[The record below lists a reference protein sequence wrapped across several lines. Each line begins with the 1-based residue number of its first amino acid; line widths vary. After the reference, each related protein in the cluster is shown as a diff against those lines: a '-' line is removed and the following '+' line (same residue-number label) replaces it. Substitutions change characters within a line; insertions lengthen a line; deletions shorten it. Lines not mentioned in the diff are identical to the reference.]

1 MGLLIV
7 NTLPIP
13 SGQASV
19 NRILSLGKGLV
30 ENGENVTI
38 LSAAKSV
45 DTNFHDINGI
55 KYVNFAHSNNRL
67 IGYIQSLFSI
77 LRFVG
82 RNKKTIDAIWL
93 VSNSPLLIWPLWHAC
108 KLNGIKYLLEKSEF
122 PFVLM
127 KKGVIAKLWAA
138 LYVNTIYKLFDGMI
152 IMTQPLLEYFKG
164 LVRKDCKLIKVP
176 MTVDM
181 TRFDNIHA
189 VNEYG
194 SYAAYCGNMSGNKDG
209 VENLIEAFSYVE
221 AKHPDFKLLLIGG
234 ANTEDEFLRIKK
246 KVDSLKLHN
255 IIFTGRISREEM
267 PGYLMNAKILCLA
280 RPSSL
285 QSAGGFPTK
294 LGEYL
299 TTGHP
304 VVVTAVGEIP
314 NYLNSSNSYL
324 VSPDDNKKFGDTI
337 NEILDNYDK
346 AKSIGLEGKQVAL
359 QNFNYAVQAVRLKT
373 FLNELK
379 KK

>member
-55 KYVNFAHSNNRL
+55 KYVNFAHNNNRL

-82 RNKKTIDAIWL
+82 RNKTTIDAIWL
-93 VSNSPLLIWPLWHAC
+93 VSNSPLLIWPLWYAC

-127 KKGVIAKLWAA
+127 KKGFLAKLWAA

-152 IMTQPLLEYFKG
+152 IMTQPLFEYFKG

-194 SYAAYCGNMSGNKDG
+194 GYAAYCGNMSGNKDG

-234 ANTEDEFLRIKK
+234 ANTEDEFLKIKK

-255 IIFTGRISREEM
+255 VIFTGRISREEM

-299 TTGHP
+299 STGHP

-346 AKSIGLEGKQVAL
+346 AKSIGLEGKNVAL

-373 FLNELK
+373 FFNELK

>member
-93 VSNSPLLIWPLWHAC
+93 VSNSPLLIWPLWYAC

-127 KKGVIAKLWAA
+127 KKGFFAKLWAA

-152 IMTQPLLEYFKG
+152 IMTQPLFEYFKG

-255 IIFTGRISREEM
+255 IIFTGRISRDEM

-294 LGEYL
+294 
-299 TTGHP
+299 
-304 VVVTAVGEIP
+304 
-314 NYLNSSNSYL
+314 
-324 VSPDDNKKFGDTI
+324 
-337 NEILDNYDK
+337 
-346 AKSIGLEGKQVAL
+346 
-359 QNFNYAVQAVRLKT
+359 
-373 FLNELK
+373 
-379 KK
+379 

>member
-93 VSNSPLLIWPLWHAC
+93 VSNSPLLIWPLWYAC

-127 KKGVIAKLWAA
+127 KKGFFAKLWAT
-138 LYVNTIYKLFDGMI
+138 LYVNTIYKLFDGMV
-152 IMTQPLLEYFKG
+152 IMTQPLFEYFKG

-181 TRFDNIHA
+181 TRFDNIRA

-234 ANTEDEFLRIKK
+234 ANTEDEFLKIKK

-255 IIFTGRISREEM
+255 VIFTGRISREEM

-299 TTGHP
+299 STGHP

-346 AKSIGLEGKQVAL
+346 AKSIGLEGKNVAL

-373 FLNELK
+373 FFNELK

>member
-1 MGLLIV
+1 MNNMGLLTV

-93 VSNSPLLIWPLWHAC
+93 VSNSPLLIWPLWYAC

-127 KKGVIAKLWAA
+127 KKGFLAKLWAA

-152 IMTQPLLEYFKG
+152 IMTQPL
-164 LVRKDCKLIKVP
+164 
-176 MTVDM
+176 
-181 TRFDNIHA
+181 FD
-189 VNEYG
+189 
-194 SYAAYCGNMSGNKDG
+194 S
-209 VENLIEAFSYVE
+209 
-221 AKHPDFKLLLIGG
+221 
-234 ANTEDEFLRIKK
+234 
-246 KVDSLKLHN
+246 
-255 IIFTGRISREEM
+255 
-267 PGYLMNAKILCLA
+267 
-280 RPSSL
+280 
-285 QSAGGFPTK
+285 
-294 LGEYL
+294 
-299 TTGHP
+299 
-304 VVVTAVGEIP
+304 
-314 NYLNSSNSYL
+314 
-324 VSPDDNKKFGDTI
+324 
-337 NEILDNYDK
+337 
-346 AKSIGLEGKQVAL
+346 
-359 QNFNYAVQAVRLKT
+359 
-373 FLNELK
+373 
-379 KK
+379 

>member
-45 DTNFHDINGI
+45 DTKFHDINGI

-93 VSNSPLLIWPLWHAC
+93 VSNSPLLIWPLWYAC

-152 IMTQPLLEYFKG
+152 IMTQPLFEYFKG

-194 SYAAYCGNMSGNKDG
+194 SYAVYCGNMSGNKDG

-346 AKSIGLEGKQVAL
+346 AKSIGLEGKKVAL

-373 FLNELK
+373 FLNDLK